1 MLSLAAL
8 AASSRTG
15 CSLFPS
21 FIFFLTM
28 PCGLWDLSSPT
39 RDGTDTGKAWGLNH
53 WTSRESQNRLLT
65 ASQGCLFCA
74 LAHAARSLPPW
85 RFPLSVPA
93 LPSKLHECLCFS
105 CLMRS
110 FPHLSKA
117 CPSFKLHF
125 KSFFFQKA
133 FPDCFSSHLLL
144 ISLMPDH
151 KEAVHHGSE
160 SPAWTRPW
168 G

>member
-1 MLSLAAL
+1 MKHPPRTGMLSLAAL

-105 CLMRS
+105 CLMTVPGPADQPS
-110 FPHLSKA
+110 ALP
-117 CPSFKLHF
+117 CPPTPTSWT
-125 KSFFFQKA
+125 FFAGQTA
-133 FPDCFSSHLLL
+133 IQLLL
-144 ISLMPDH
+144 L
-151 KEAVHHGSE
+151 
-160 SPAWTRPW
+160 
-168 G
+168 